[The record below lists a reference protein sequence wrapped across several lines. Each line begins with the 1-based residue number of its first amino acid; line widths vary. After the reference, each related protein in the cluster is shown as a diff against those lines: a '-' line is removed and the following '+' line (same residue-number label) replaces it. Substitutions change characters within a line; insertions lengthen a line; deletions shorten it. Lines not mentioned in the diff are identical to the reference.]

1 MMYYYWKTKGIRPSI
16 FYQMSKGEQIVIR
29 AFFEKELEEKNE
41 LIKQMEKSGFAC
53 PAMLNVFQ
61 AVIVSIRN
69 FIPKGL
75 RWLFPENT
83 IERFIDDGMKW
94 LNDYLDDGKINNSH
108 NKLTEQ
114 VLKVKDEKIDK
125 ANQEL
130 RKNLINIRFQQGG

>member
-1 MMYYYWKTKGIRPSI
+1 MREVWNW
-16 FYQMSKGEQIVIR
+16 IVTHYGYFVCLGVMVIIYLTAKYKQVR
-29 AFFEKELEEKNE
+29 LMVYALMLYVEEVLATEEGRQK
-41 LIKQMEKSGFAC
+41 K
-53 PAMLNVFQ
+53 Q
-61 AVIVSIRN
+61 AVIVSIRD

-130 RKNLINIRFQQGG
+130 RKNLINIKF

>member
-1 MMYYYWKTKGIRPSI
+1 MREIWNWIVTHYSYFVWLGV
-16 FYQMSKGEQIVIR
+16 IVISYLTVKYKQVR
-29 AFFEKELEEKNE
+29 LMVYALMLYVEEVLATEEGRQK
-41 LIKQMEKSGFAC
+41 K
-53 PAMLNVFQ
+53 Q

-114 VLKVKDEKIDK
+114 VLRVKNEKIEK

-130 RKNLINIRFQQGG
+130 RKNLINIKF

>member
-1 MMYYYWKTKGIRPSI
+1 MREVWNWIVTHYSYFVWLGV
-16 FYQMSKGEQIVIR
+16 IVISYLTVKYKQVR
-29 AFFEKELEEKNE
+29 LMVYALMLYVEEVLATEEGRQK
-41 LIKQMEKSGFAC
+41 K
-53 PAMLNVFQ
+53 Q

-114 VLKVKDEKIDK
+114 VLRVKNEKIEK

-130 RKNLINIRFQQGG
+130 RKNLINIKF

>member
-1 MMYYYWKTKGIRPSI
+1 MREVWNW
-16 FYQMSKGEQIVIR
+16 IVTHYSYFVLLGVVVIIYLTAKYKQVR
-29 AFFEKELEEKNE
+29 LMVYALMLYVEEVLATEEGRQK
-41 LIKQMEKSGFAC
+41 K
-53 PAMLNVFQ
+53 Q

-130 RKNLINIRFQQGG
+130 RKNLINIRF

>member
-1 MMYYYWKTKGIRPSI
+1 M
-16 FYQMSKGEQIVIR
+16 GEVWNWIVTHYSYFVLLGVAVVIYLTAKYKQVR
-29 AFFEKELEEKNE
+29 LMVYALMLYVEEVLATEEGRQK
-41 LIKQMEKSGFAC
+41 K
-53 PAMLNVFQ
+53 Q

-75 RWLFPENT
+75 RWLFPENK

-130 RKNLINIRFQQGG
+130 RKNLINIRF

>member
-1 MMYYYWKTKGIRPSI
+1 MREVWNWIVTYYSYFVWLGV
-16 FYQMSKGEQIVIR
+16 IVIIYLTAKYKQVR
-29 AFFEKELEEKNE
+29 LMVYALMLYVEEVLATEEGRQK
-41 LIKQMEKSGFAC
+41 K
-53 PAMLNVFQ
+53 Q
-61 AVIVSIRN
+61 AVIISIRN
-69 FIPKGL
+69 LIPKGL

-130 RKNLINIRFQQGG
+130 RKNLINIRF

>member
-1 MMYYYWKTKGIRPSI
+1 MREVWNW
-16 FYQMSKGEQIVIR
+16 IVTHYSYFVWLGVVVIIYLTAKYKQVR
-29 AFFEKELEEKNE
+29 LMVYALMLYVEEVLATEEGRQK
-41 LIKQMEKSGFAC
+41 K
-53 PAMLNVFQ
+53 Q

-130 RKNLINIRFQQGG
+130 RKNLINIRF

>member
-1 MMYYYWKTKGIRPSI
+1 MREVWNWIVTHYSYFVWLGV
-16 FYQMSKGEQIVIR
+16 IVISYLTVKYKQVR
-29 AFFEKELEEKNE
+29 LMVYALMLYVEEVLATEEGRQK
-41 LIKQMEKSGFAC
+41 K
-53 PAMLNVFQ
+53 Q

-75 RWLFPENT
+75 RWLFPEHT

-114 VLKVKDEKIDK
+114 VLRVKNEKIEK

-130 RKNLINIRFQQGG
+130 RKNLINIKF